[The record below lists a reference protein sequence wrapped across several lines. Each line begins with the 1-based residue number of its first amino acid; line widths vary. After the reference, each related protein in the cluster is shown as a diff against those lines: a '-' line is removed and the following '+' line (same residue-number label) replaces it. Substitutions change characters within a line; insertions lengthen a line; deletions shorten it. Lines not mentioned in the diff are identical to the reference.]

1 VPAMAAPP
9 AWSLRYRVDTHTHA
23 ARPSGSADLGKRM
36 SSTRIAHEKSQHV
49 GVRRHPADGDVL
61 HLGDIAVTV
70 MHAPGHTPDHIVLRT
85 DAAVFA
91 GDTLLIGAVARTDF
105 IGGDAGQLFDS
116 LRRVFDGLPDETIVF
131 PGHDYAGRSTT
142 TIGVERSTNP
152 RLQMK

>member
-1 VPAMAAPP
+1 
-9 AWSLRYRVDTHTHA
+9 
-23 ARPSGSADLGKRM
+23 
-36 SSTRIAHEKSQHV
+36 
-49 GVRRHPADGDVL
+49 
-61 HLGDIAVTV
+61 VTV

-152 RLQMK
+152 WLQMKDRADFVAQLTANKPPRPANMDGLLRLNREGVAIPASVSA